1 MKKNT
6 EKHPCLLPTVKETK
20 KERTTRKRVFKAI
33 ADTLEG
39 LGVGEIVSLCGPEP
53 VDRDSIKAA
62 FDAVVREL
70 RKRGA
75 R

>member
-1 MKKNT
+1 MSANKR
-6 EKHPCLLPTVKETK
+6 TVK
-20 KERTTRKRVFKAI
+20 KRVLTAV

-39 LGVGEIVSLCGPEP
+39 LGVGEIMSLCGPEP